1 MSIYSDVTIL
11 VRNGELET
19 LKEVNSWKTTPSK
32 YKEDKIRQWSLTGL
46 VIQLDDNVSKDDNEK
61 SLDSSLLST
70 STTSTTTSSTT
81 SEMKMF
87 YRNKAEIIPPP
98 PMLSRANFAS
108 YINIGSEE

>member
-1 MSIYSDVTIL
+1 MTIL

-32 YKEDKIRQWSLTGL
+32 YKEDKIIQWSLTGL

-61 SLDSSLLST
+61 SLETSLLS
-70 STTSTTTSSTT
+70 STSSTT
-81 SEMKMF
+81 ATTTTSTSTSDMKLL
-87 YRNKAEIIPPP
+87 YSNKAEIKPPP

>member
-1 MSIYSDVTIL
+1 MYRDVTIL

-46 VIQLDDNVSKDDNEK
+46 VIQLDDNVSKNDSEK
-61 SLDSSLLST
+61 SLETSLLST
-70 STTSTTTSSTT
+70 TSSTADLTTTTTSDR
-81 SEMKMF
+81 KMF
-87 YRNKAEIIPPP
+87 YSSKAEITPPP